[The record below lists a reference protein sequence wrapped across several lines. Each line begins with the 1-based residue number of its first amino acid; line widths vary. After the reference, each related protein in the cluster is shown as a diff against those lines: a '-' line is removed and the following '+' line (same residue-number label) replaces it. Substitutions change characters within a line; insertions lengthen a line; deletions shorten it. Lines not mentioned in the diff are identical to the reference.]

1 MVIECIG
8 LPGSGKTYLLKGLE
22 RALRS
27 RGAEVDNVTEL
38 TMNRLS
44 WKAAARLM
52 RAGVFT
58 DKRSGAVG
66 KRLEEILR
74 REGPLQSRFGIYENA
89 DYTIRSAAALIA
101 LYGKMGKSPKVY
113 LFDEGLIHTLVKL
126 CADCMIHD
134 EVFLEMAAEA
144 VKSVRGE
151 WTVICNEISPEQC
164 MASIR
169 ARDRHICTFDE
180 LGDSQLEMILAEY
193 ERLNECYSAHYPVL
207 KVNRS
212 QELQTRTDLILRG
225 IGKL

>member
-22 RALRS
+22 RELKAGGS
-27 RGAEVDNVTEL
+27 EVVNVTEL
-38 TMNRLS
+38 AVSRLS
-44 WKAAARLM
+44 WKAAAGLM

-58 DKRSGAVG
+58 DRRSGAVG

-113 LFDEGLIHTLVKL
+113 LFDEGLIHTLIKL
-126 CADCMIHD
+126 CADCMISD
-134 EVFLEMAAEA
+134 DVFLEMAAEA
-144 VKSVRGE
+144 VKGVRGE
-151 WTVICNEISPEQC
+151 WTVVYNEITPEQC
-164 MASIR
+164 MTSIR

-180 LGDSQLEMILAEY
+180 LSDSQLERILAEY
-193 ERLNECYSAHYPVL
+193 ERLDECYSAHYPVL
-207 KVNRS
+207 KVNRA
-212 QELQTRTDLILRG
+212 QELQARTALILRG

>member
-1 MVIECIG
+1 MQPLIKIETPELEVLISSNSYESVVDNAVRHLRAYKNEDVLLSTYEWEEEDACVWVLGKEIH
-8 LPGSGKTYLLKGLE
+8 SGILE
-22 RALRS
+22 R
-27 RGAEVDNVTEL
+27 T
-38 TMNRLS
+38 
-44 WKAAARLM
+44 
-52 RAGVFT
+52 VF
-58 DKRSGAVG
+58 
-66 KRLEEILR
+66 
-74 REGPLQSRFGIYENA
+74 YENA

-126 CADCMIHD
+126 CADCMIRD

-151 WTVICNEISPEQC
+151 WTVVCNEISPEQC

-180 LGDSQLEMILAEY
+180 LSDSQLEMILAEY

>member
-1 MVIECIG
+1 M
-8 LPGSGKTYLLKGLE
+8 
-22 RALRS
+22 
-27 RGAEVDNVTEL
+27 
-38 TMNRLS
+38 
-44 WKAAARLM
+44 
-52 RAGVFT
+52 
-58 DKRSGAVG
+58 
-66 KRLEEILR
+66 
-74 REGPLQSRFGIYENA
+74 
-89 DYTIRSAAALIA
+89 
-101 LYGKMGKSPKVY
+101 Y

-126 CADCMIHD
+126 CADCMIRD

-151 WTVICNEISPEQC
+151 WTVVCNEISPEQC

-212 QELQTRTDLILRG
+212 QELQTRTDIILRG